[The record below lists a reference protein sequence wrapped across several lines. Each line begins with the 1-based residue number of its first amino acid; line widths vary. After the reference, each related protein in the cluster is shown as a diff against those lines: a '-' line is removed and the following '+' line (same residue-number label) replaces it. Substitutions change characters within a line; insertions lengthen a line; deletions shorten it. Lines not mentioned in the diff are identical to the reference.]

1 MAYRRLAAYMRPFVW
16 PMIGGLLLT
25 ALASLA
31 TVGYAG
37 AVKLIVQGVS
47 DKSVQLLALALVS
60 ALGLNVIRNASQYFG
75 GYTLTSV
82 GQQVV
87 TKVRGDLF
95 ARIQY
100 LTLPAFER
108 QRSGDLMS
116 RFSNDMQL
124 LITGVSALPLFASAT
139 LTLAGGLAVMFYLNW
154 QLTLVTLA
162 VAPLVS
168 WAVYR
173 FSKLLRD
180 VTTTALNRMADLNSL
195 LAEALESMRVIKAFT
210 REPYEIER
218 FRTRNAANYGA
229 AMKVAQISLTQT
241 PVIDFTVMVGV
252 LILAGVSLYQVVTGT
267 LGYAQFFA
275 FFTLAA
281 TAANPISQL
290 SNYIGDLNK
299 AYAAAARIFEVMDL
313 PVEATDETGK
323 IALTAV
329 RGAVT
334 FAAVRFS
341 YDGVRE
347 VLKGIDARVEP
358 GEVVA
363 LVGPSGAGKT
373 TLVNLV
379 PRFYEAT
386 GGIVT
391 VDGRDVRDVTLRSLR
406 SAIAIVPQDPQ
417 LFSDTIEENIRYGR
431 LDASP
436 AEIQQAA
443 RLANAHEFIVNFP
456 DGYRTLVGSRGM
468 RLSGGERQRVAIA
481 RAILRD
487 PRILILDEATSS
499 LDAHSEALI
508 GEALNHLLVGRT
520 TFIIA
525 HRLSTIRRAT
535 LVLVLA
541 DGKIV
546 EQGRHDDLLR
556 RGGLYASLYEK
567 QMLEPVATAA
577 GLPELQAK
585 GERH

>member
-1 MAYRRLAAYMRPFVW
+1 MRPYIA

-37 AVKLIVQGVS
+37 AVKFIVQGVAA
-47 DKSVQLLALALVS
+47 KSVQLLALGLGGALV
-60 ALGLNVIRNASQYFG
+60 LNIVKNASQYFG
-75 GYTLTSV
+75 GYALTSV

-87 TKVRGDLF
+87 AKVRGDLF
-95 ARIQY
+95 KRIQY
-100 LTLPAFER
+100 ITLPAFENL
-108 QRSGDLMS
+108 RSGDLMS

-139 LTLAGGLAVMFYLNW
+139 LTLVVGLAVLFYLNW
-154 QLTLVTLA
+154 QLTLVTIA

-168 WAVYR
+168 YAVYR
-173 FSKLLRD
+173 FSKLLRE
-180 VTTTALNRMADLNSL
+180 VTTTALNRMADLNSM

-210 REPYEIER
+210 REPYEVER
-218 FRTRNAANYGA
+218 FNSRNAANYGA

-252 LILAGVSLYQVVTGT
+252 LILAGFSLYEVVIGA
-267 LGYAQFFA
+267 LGYAQFFM
-275 FFTLAA
+275 FFTVAA
-281 TAANPISQL
+281 TASNPIAQL
-290 SNYIGDLNK
+290 SNYIGDLSK
-299 AYAAAARIFEVMDL
+299 AYAAAARIFEIMDM
-313 PVEATDETGK
+313 PVESPEEAGK
-323 IALTAV
+323 IVLGDV
-329 RGAVT
+329 LG
-334 FAAVRFS
+334 AVRFQS
-341 YDGVRE
+341 VRFTYDGVRE
-347 VLKGIDARVEP
+347 VLKGIDAQIAP
-358 GEVVA
+358 GEIVA

-386 GGIVT
+386 GGGVSL
-391 VDGRDVRDVTLRSLR
+391 DSHNVRDVTLRSLR
-406 SAIAIVPQDPQ
+406 SSIAIVPQDPQ

-431 LDASP
+431 LEASV
-436 AEIQQAA
+436 AQIERAA
-443 RLANAHEFIVNFP
+443 QLANAHEFIMNLP
-456 DGYRTLVGSRGM
+456 DGYQTLVGSRGM

-508 GEALNHLLVGRT
+508 GEALDHLLVGRT

-535 LVLVLA
+535 SILVLA

-546 EQGRHDDLLR
+546 ERGTHDDLLR

-567 QMLEPVATAA
+567 QMLEPAPTAS
-577 GLPELQAK
+577 
-585 GERH
+585 